1 MHAVHCNAACR
12 VLIQEEIQQLQSGTR
27 RLREDLLA
35 ETHACEAGIRQSL
48 RMQARVRST
57 LGVCATLVAHG
68 SDRVL
73 HIARMG

>member
-1 MHAVHCNAACR
+1 MHAVHCDAACR

-35 ETHACEAGIRQSL
+35 ETHSCEAGIRQSL
-48 RMQARVRST
+48 RMQARVRPT
-57 LGVCATLVAHG
+57 RYCATLVAHG
-68 SDRVL
+68 SGPAL